1 MKMKLWSPVLAG
13 AVIIMS
19 AASAI
24 GQSQSP
30 GIKFTCEMRNGIP
43 TTMATDSQAKSQ
55 AVFHWQADPWFHN
68 QSPEQLCQE
77 VSKKLQSY
85 YDGGGQGSSFN
96 VHKMPGINRPAICVE
111 VEVESN
117 SEETSCS
124 RRLFTLASNYSQ
136 EESEK
141 VLDSILDSKLKT
153 AFSQERGDHR
163 RIGRVPFW
171 TMLFR

>member
-30 GIKFTCEMRNGIP
+30 GIKFTCETRNGIP
-43 TTMATDSQAKSQ
+43 TTMATASQAKSQ
-55 AVFHWQADPWFHN
+55 AVFHWRADPWFHN
-68 QSPEQLCQE
+68 RSPEQLCQE

-96 VHKMPGINRPAICVE
+96 VHETAINRQAICVE
-111 VEVESN
+111 SSN
-117 SEETSCS
+117 GNSCS
-124 RRLFTLASNYSQ
+124 RTLFTLASNYDR

-141 VLDSILDSKLKT
+141 VLDRILDSKLKT
-153 AFSQERGDHR
+153 ASSQERGDHR
-163 RIGRVPFW
+163 RINRVSLW
-171 TMLFR
+171 ALLFER